1 MDITLR
7 LKDNGDTKLFIQ
19 PLVNSEP
26 QGLEETCGEFI
37 LVRSKEDLDNPY
49 MRFTICNNG
58 GFTVL
63 EQREIDEDESFL
75 SEKLSDLAVHIIE
88 ALQQG
93 VDLAAVD
100 IPDTAKREKPYDPD
114 MIRVEPSNLSLRQVF
129 DMINDGEI
137 NLSPEFQRNVVW
149 DKGRKSRLIE
159 SILLRI
165 PLPVFYFSSDRDG
178 ILSVVDGL
186 QRLTAIME
194 FMQNKLPLQGLEYLD
209 NCEGQTYN
217 GKNKIDDRLFRRFN
231 LTQISANVIDS
242 SSPTKV
248 KYDIFRR
255 LNTGGRPLN
264 AQELRNC
271 LATPRLRDAL
281 RGMAKSEEFL
291 KTTTNSISDVRMDAQ
306 EYALRFIWFRM
317 LHIMPNMSIEDY
329 SGNMDYELD
338 NSVETLN
345 CMDDFDFEEYA
356 KAYDRAM
363 INARYLFGSHAFR
376 KVYVDTTLNSYRST
390 INKTLFL
397 SWSVL
402 LADLDIDELKEK
414 YRPGSWISVL
424 GNRISNDLHYYR
436 MLSYGTNGWK
446 NIIVAFD
453 IAKNIIDQQMN
464 PINEERNIDNQ

>member
-7 LKDNGDTKLFIQ
+7 LKDNGDTKLFLQ

-26 QGLEETCGEFI
+26 QSLEEICGEFI

-49 MRFTICNNG
+49 MRFTISNNG
-58 GFTVL
+58 AITVI

-93 VDLAAVD
+93 MDLSAVD

-165 PLPVFYFSSDRDG
+165 PLPVFYFSADRDG

-209 NCEGQTYN
+209 NCVGQTYN
-217 GKNKIDDRLFRRFN
+217 GKNKLDDRLFRRFN
-231 LTQISANVIDS
+231 LTQIAANVIDS

-264 AQELRNC
+264 SQELRNC
-271 LATPRLRDAL
+271 LAGPRLRNAL
-281 RGMAKSEEFL
+281 REMAKSDEFL
-291 KTTTNSISDVRMDAQ
+291 STTTRSVSDVRMDAQ
-306 EYALRFIWFRM
+306 EYALRFIRFRM
-317 LHIMPNMSIEDY
+317 LHLLPGMSIEDY
-329 SGNMDYELD
+329 SGNMDDELD
-338 NSVETLN
+338 NSVEILN
-345 CMDDFDFEEYA
+345 NLDDFDYEEYA
-356 KAYDRAM
+356 RAYDRAM
-363 INARYLFGSHAFR
+363 INAKYLFGSHAFR
-376 KVYVDTTLNSYRST
+376 KVYDITTVDSYRSA

-402 LADLDIDELKEK
+402 LADFDIDELKARFE
-414 YRPGSWISVL
+414 PNSWISVL
-424 GNRISNDLHYYR
+424 GKRISTDAHYYQ

-446 NIIVAFD
+446 NIVVAFD
-453 IAKNIIDQQMN
+453 TAKEIIAQQMN
-464 PINEERNIDNQ
+464 SANEEGSSNNK